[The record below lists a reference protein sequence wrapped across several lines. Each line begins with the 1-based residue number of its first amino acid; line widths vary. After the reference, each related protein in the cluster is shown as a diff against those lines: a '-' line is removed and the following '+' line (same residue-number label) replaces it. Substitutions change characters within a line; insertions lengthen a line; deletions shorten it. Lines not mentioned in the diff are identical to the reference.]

1 MNKYR
6 PHVLV
11 LPEDDA
17 NRQIANGF
25 LLWPSLKDQ
34 NIQILPSAGG
44 WTAVRDKLH
53 TLLPDISKYPDR
65 IMVLLVDFDG
75 QPNRREQ
82 VITDVPDE
90 LRVRIFLL
98 GVLSVPE
105 VLRSSLGSYEKIGR
119 ALAEDCA
126 ANTTSVWGHELL
138 AHNADEAARLMAKV
152 RSILF

>member
-65 IMVLLVDFDG
+65 IMVLLG
-75 QPNRREQ
+75 ISMGNR
-82 VITDVPDE
+82 IA
-90 LRVRIFLL
+90 
-98 GVLSVPE
+98 GN
-105 VLRSSLGSYEKIGR
+105 RSSPMFPTSFGYEFSCSESSACLK
-119 ALAEDCA
+119 
-126 ANTTSVWGHELL
+126 S
-138 AHNADEAARLMAKV
+138 
-152 RSILF
+152 